1 MAYSYMNIIRKG
13 CSISSTVLLQNK
25 ENTDRYFE
33 GQGLPR
39 ECGKNKVDKNY
50 VIHKLLQNSIKFLFC
65 CINGNFLG
73 GNYQSKNYVFVI
85 YFDYIDIH
93 SIFFKKAVI

>member
-39 ECGKNKVDKNY
+39 ECGKK
-50 VIHKLLQNSIKFLFC
+50 
-65 CINGNFLG
+65 
-73 GNYQSKNYVFVI
+73 
-85 YFDYIDIH
+85 
-93 SIFFKKAVI
+93 